1 MAKTRSTFCCPNCF
15 SQFQKD
21 DSVLRPSSGA
31 AVSGEGSTPSGKLDR
46 DIDKVKA
53 KRVKYCKTC
62 GQPFDFHA
70 LLQGKLDYRAWGP
83 LWAVLA
89 FLLMFAVAW
98 FWLGLSILLSSA
110 WRRLLPRRRA
120 LRDRGSNAGGS
131 RVGALPTASWLS
143 SPRLRLESAINSD
156 YQSPAMLLHLTHD
169 TPLWVTGL
177 ILTIGAAA
185 YGVGLTLISRW
196 IYGVDRLKLNNEVA
210 GFKFAVVGVF
220 YAVMLAFVVIAVW
233 EDFRNTENAVRDEAK
248 AAVDLHRL
256 SFALPIEGGADIRKH
271 LINYVNDVR
280 EFEWRTMAVGEPSD
294 AVVKDL
300 DRLSQAVFAV
310 KPEGFQELALYQNAL
325 RLLAVMTDNR
335 NERLDS
341 ADGSMPSILWFVLVV
356 GGLITL
362 GYPAFFGTT
371 NLLAQALMTAALAEL
386 VALSLLLGL
395 ALDYPFTGEV
405 HISAFPFDHALR
417 QMPPNWPP
425 P

>member
-1 MAKTRSTFCCPNCF
+1 
-15 SQFQKD
+15 
-21 DSVLRPSSGA
+21 
-31 AVSGEGSTPSGKLDR
+31 
-46 DIDKVKA
+46 
-53 KRVKYCKTC
+53 
-62 GQPFDFHA
+62 
-70 LLQGKLDYRAWGP
+70 
-83 LWAVLA
+83 
-89 FLLMFAVAW
+89 
-98 FWLGLSILLSSA
+98 
-110 WRRLLPRRRA
+110 
-120 LRDRGSNAGGS
+120 
-131 RVGALPTASWLS
+131 
-143 SPRLRLESAINSD
+143 
-156 YQSPAMLLHLTHD
+156 MLLHLAHD

-177 ILTIGAAA
+177 ILTLGAAA
-185 YGVGLTLISRW
+185 YGVGLTLFSRW
-196 IYGVDRLKLNNEVA
+196 MYGVDRLKLNNEVA

-271 LINYVNDVR
+271 LISYVNDVR
-280 EFEWRTMAVGEPSD
+280 EREWTTMAVGEPSD
-294 AVVKDL
+294 AVVTDL

-341 ADGSMPSILWFVLVV
+341 ADGSVPSILWFVLIV

-371 NLLAQALMTAALAEL
+371 NLLAQTLMTAALAEL

-395 ALDYPFTGEV
+395 AFDYPFTGEV
-405 HISAFPFDHALR
+405 HISAFPFDYALR